1 MRSREEVPLPE
12 IKEYRRGAC
21 RRGRMTRRKKRAVF
35 FTFRGTYFLT
45 MSVPRWAILAGV
57 TVLYLLV
64 IWRALAG
71 GTDPWSVTIRL
82 AALTGLL
89 TLQLAAMMSP
99 FLKEIRKVLGAPF
112 LAVHHRAAL
121 AGLILI
127 TLHPVSL
134 AVRLERADIFL
145 PVTQSLD
152 AFFLNGGR
160 VALILIYVGALAAVF
175 QGSLGKAWR
184 PAHGFLYLAIII
196 GTVHANLM
204 GSDLSD
210 PILFVI
216 VNGMTLLVVA
226 AFLAKRWQRHA
237 AAAPTRQ

>member
-1 MRSREEVPLPE
+1 LKTAIFFIFPCMVP
-12 IKEYRRGAC
+12 YR
-21 RRGRMTRRKKRAVF
+21 
-35 FTFRGTYFLT
+35 
-45 MSVPRWAILAGV
+45 MSVPRWAVLAGV
-57 TVLYLLV
+57 SVLYLLV
-64 IWRALAG
+64 IWCVLAG

-82 AALTGLL
+82 AALAGLL

-99 FLKEIRKVLGAPF
+99 FLREIRKVLGAPF

-134 AVRLERADIFL
+134 ALRLGRADLFI

-152 AFFLNGGR
+152 AFLMNGGR
-160 VALILIYVGALAAVF
+160 AALILVYAGVLAAVF
-175 QGSLGKAWR
+175 QGWLGKGWR
-184 PAHGFLYLAIII
+184 PVHALLYIAILL

-204 GSDLSD
+204 GSDLAD
-210 PILFVI
+210 PVLFVI

-237 AAAPTRQ
+237 AATPANR

>member
-1 MRSREEVPLPE
+1 MVRYWML
-12 IKEYRRGAC
+12 
-21 RRGRMTRRKKRAVF
+21 
-35 FTFRGTYFLT
+35 
-45 MSVPRWAILAGV
+45 VPRWAVLAGV
-57 TVLYLLV
+57 AVLYLLV
-64 IWRALAG
+64 IWRVLAG

-99 FLKEIRKVLGAPF
+99 FLREIRKVLGAPF

-134 AVRLERADIFL
+134 ALRLGRADLFI
-145 PVTQSLD
+145 PVTGSLD
-152 AFFLNGGR
+152 AFLMNGGR
-160 VALILIYVGALAAVF
+160 AALILVYAGVLAAVF
-175 QGSLGKAWR
+175 QGWLGKGWR
-184 PAHGFLYLAIII
+184 PVHALLYIAILL

-210 PILFVI
+210 PVLFII

-226 AFLAKRWQRHA
+226 AFLAKRWQRHS
-237 AAAPTRQ
+237 AAPAAH

>member
-1 MRSREEVPLPE
+1 M
-12 IKEYRRGAC
+12 
-21 RRGRMTRRKKRAVF
+21 
-35 FTFRGTYFLT
+35 
-45 MSVPRWAILAGV
+45 PRWAVLAGV
-57 TVLYLLV
+57 SVLYLLV
-64 IWRALAG
+64 IWCVLAG

-82 AALTGLL
+82 AALAGLL

-99 FLKEIRKVLGAPF
+99 FLREIRKVLGAPF

-134 AVRLERADIFL
+134 ALRLGRADLFI

-152 AFFLNGGR
+152 AFLMNGGR
-160 VALILIYVGALAAVF
+160 AALILVYAGVLAAVF
-175 QGSLGKAWR
+175 QGWLGKGWR
-184 PAHGFLYLAIII
+184 PVHALLYIAILL

-204 GSDLSD
+204 GSDLAD
-210 PILFVI
+210 PVLFVI

-237 AAAPTRQ
+237 AATPANR

>member
-1 MRSREEVPLPE
+1 
-12 IKEYRRGAC
+12 
-21 RRGRMTRRKKRAVF
+21 
-35 FTFRGTYFLT
+35 
-45 MSVPRWAILAGV
+45 
-57 TVLYLLV
+57 VLYLLV
-64 IWRALAG
+64 IWRVLAG

-99 FLKEIRKVLGAPF
+99 FLREIRKLLGAPF

-134 AVRLERADIFL
+134 ALRLGRADLFI
-145 PVTQSLD
+145 PVIRSLD
-152 AFFLNGGR
+152 AFLMNGGR
-160 VALILIYVGALAAVF
+160 AALILVYAGVLAAVF
-175 QGSLGKAWR
+175 QGWLGKGWR
-184 PAHGFLYLAIII
+184 PVHALLYIAILL

-210 PILFVI
+210 PVLFII

-226 AFLAKRWQRHA
+226 AFLAKRWQRHS
-237 AAAPTRQ
+237 AAPAAH